1 MCVPWCDSCRCQ
13 LQASMTPNAHVAP
26 PVRGC
31 MRRVGLR
38 SSRGQPWL
46 GLERWTWKG
55 RYMSLRIWVW
65 DTWFHI
71 LLDRIQHLF
80 VIWPGSDHLGY
91 WWKRPLPV
99 HTGSG
104 ALCSSYLIEVPARAV
119 IQGVAASFEALCP
132 LQLKRLCLRFRMTF
146 RHRGQPNCHGTRF
159 QNSFQGWPCNVQEYV
174 HRSWSS
180 SQLCGHMNLD
190 QLAPRAAL
198 LIEGTAFKKIA
209 RTPPAKLKT
218 WEGGTKGRGGQKI
231 RLLLRRLLR
240 RLLLRVLLLLRL
252 PLFSSS
258 APAWQSW
265 SVSNN
270 CCSHIALHKFYIFL
284 YQKQYFLWTQW
295 ENPHR
300 VNP

>member
-1 MCVPWCDSCRCQ
+1 
-13 LQASMTPNAHVAP
+13 MTPNAHVAP

-198 LIEGTAFKKIA
+198 LIQGTAFKKIA
-209 RTPPAKLKT
+209 RTPPAKLKIKT
-218 WEGGTKGRGGQKI
+218 TDGIAALVEAIVGSWGSTEWYRGKVWVFREI
-231 RLLLRRLLR
+231 ALRAKRADESHDSLCQGWR
-240 RLLLRVLLLLRL
+240 PV
-252 PLFSSS
+252 FWSSS
-258 APAWQSW
+258 LEMP
-265 SVSNN
+265 
-270 CCSHIALHKFYIFL
+270 
-284 YQKQYFLWTQW
+284 
-295 ENPHR
+295 R
-300 VNP
+300 